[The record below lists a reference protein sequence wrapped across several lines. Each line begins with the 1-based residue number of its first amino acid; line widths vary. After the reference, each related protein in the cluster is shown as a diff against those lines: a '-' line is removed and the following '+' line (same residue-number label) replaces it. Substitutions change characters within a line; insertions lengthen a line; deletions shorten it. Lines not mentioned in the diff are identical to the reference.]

1 MTCELLVTAS
11 PYGMRA
17 AVIGDE
23 GPVAFHVES
32 AACRSLVGDLYAARP
47 VGALRGI
54 DAGIVDIG
62 EGGEAFLSGAGLS
75 GAAPLIVQIAC
86 DAHDG
91 KRPRA
96 TARPLLAGRLVVLR
110 PGGSGLAFS
119 RRLRWSPGARR
130 ALAAALAD
138 AEPLGGALTVRAA
151 AAGVAPEGVRAA
163 ACALAAHWRALEVT
177 FQRDPTPRRLWSA
190 DGLLGRLL
198 RDAAPPGVERVVIDD
213 GAVLAQARG
222 IAERDAPDLLPAL
235 AAHEPAPAEP
245 LFERHD
251 CAGRLAA
258 ALHPE
263 VALPG
268 GVRLTVEE
276 TRALSAIDVDAG
288 RVDAAVDVDAAALAA
303 REIRLRDLGGLIAV
317 DFAGRGAAHRRTA
330 QRRTT
335 QLAVLE
341 RALAADRTPH
351 RVLGVT
357 AGGLVEVNRRRF
369 GPSLREALTEPAD
382 DALGGRRMRLDAA
395 AHDLAHAARREAA
408 RGVRR
413 LRVRAAPALL
423 AALATPGD
431 AALAGWLGTALAPV
445 PDAALPR
452 GRFVVERV

>member
-17 AVIGDE
+17 AVVDE
-23 GPVAFHVES
+23 GEPAAFHVEPVAS
-32 AACRSLVGDLYAARP
+32 RCLLGDLYAARP
-47 VGALRGI
+47 VGAMRGI
-54 DAGIVDIG
+54 GACILDIG
-62 EGGEAFLSGAGLS
+62 EGGEAFLPAAGLS
-75 GAAPLIVQIAC
+75 GTAPLIVQIAC

-96 TARPLLAGRLVVLR
+96 TARPLLAGRLAVFR

-130 ALAAALAD
+130 ALASALAE
-138 AEPLGGALTVRAA
+138 AEPPGGALTVRAA
-151 AAGVAPEGVRAA
+151 AAGVSPESVRAA
-163 ACALAAHWRALEVT
+163 ACALVARWRALEAA
-177 FQRDPTPRRLWSA
+177 FRRDPTPRRLWDA

-198 RDAAPPGVERVVIDD
+198 RDAAPPGVARVIVDD
-213 GAVLAQARG
+213 DAVLARARG

-235 AAHEPAPAEP
+235 AAHDPAPAAP
-245 LFERHD
+245 LFEHHD

-258 ALHPE
+258 ALRPE
-263 VALPG
+263 VTLPDG
-268 GVRLTVEE
+268 ARLTVEE

-288 RVDAAVDVDAAALAA
+288 RADAAVDVDAAAAVA

-317 DFAGRGAAHRRTA
+317 DFAGRGAARRRTA
-330 QRRTT
+330 Q
-335 QLAVLE
+335 QAALE

-357 AGGLVEVNRRRF
+357 EGGLVEVNRRRF
-369 GPSLREALTEPAD
+369 GPSLRAALTEPAG
-382 DALGGRRMRLDAA
+382 DALGGRRMRLDAV

-408 RGVRR
+408 PGGRR

-423 AALATPGD
+423 EALATPGD
-431 AALAGWLGTALAPV
+431 EALAAWLGTALAPV
-445 PDAALPR
+445 PDPALPR
-452 GRFVVERV
+452 GRFVVEHG